1 MRYIADTHTLVW
13 YFTSDQ
19 RLGKI
24 AYNRLE
30 GSIEKGEILIPTIVL
45 AELLY
50 ISERGR
56 IKLSFKDTLG
66 KIEINDNYEIVPLD
80 IDVLMEAEKIKP
92 MLEMHDRLIVATAML
107 YDAEIITKDKQ
118 IIEAGVIKTIW

>member
-1 MRYIADTHTLVW
+1 MGD
-13 YFTSDQ
+13 
-19 RLGKI
+19 I
-24 AYNRLE
+24 AYDTLE
-30 GSIEKGEILIPTIVL
+30 KSIEKGEILIPIIVL

-56 IKLSFKDTLG
+56 IKLSFRDTLE

-80 IDVLMEAEKIKP
+80 IDVLMEADKIKP
-92 MLEMHDRLIVATAML
+92 MLEMHDRLIVATAII

-118 IIEAGVIKTIW
+118 IIEAGVINTIW

>member
-13 YFTSDQ
+13 YFTNDK
-19 RLGKI
+19 RLGTI
-24 AYNRLE
+24 AYDTLE
-30 GSIEKGEILIPTIVL
+30 KSIEKGEILIPIIVL

-56 IKLSFKDTLG
+56 IKLSFKDTLE

-80 IDVLMEAEKIKP
+80 IDVLMEADKIKP
-92 MLEMHDRLIVATAML
+92 MLEMHDRLIVATAII